1 MYTYRLLITSLVMWD
16 LDQDV
21 FNSSYRNRQVYFG
34 YNLNKEW
41 YRIFRVWQV
50 YVFSCPAPIVQSHAD
65 YTIISYREYR
75 DLKYVGQFNRLTLS
89 DCNLEP
95 YRQLCPC

>member
-50 YVFSCPAPIVQSHAD
+50 YVLSCPAPIVQSHAD
-65 YTIISYREYR
+65 YTIISYGEYR
-75 DLKYVGQFNRLTLS
+75 DLK
-89 DCNLEP
+89 
-95 YRQLCPC
+95 